1 MRAASVTVIGIA
13 LVCASPVSFA
23 QSAADADIAALRAQV
38 ESLMARL
45 DALERS
51 QGGSAQVVDQP
62 IEPVAQQPSSWAST
76 VRVRGDVRYRH
87 ESITGDGIR
96 DRHRQRIRARLGAI
110 AQPADNVEVGFGLTT
125 GGANPI
131 SGNQTLGG
139 GFSRKDITLDY
150 AYFDWRLSDTLTLRG
165 GKIRNPFFRP
175 ANHHLINDS
184 DLNPEGL
191 AMSYSSGGFFA
202 NLGGF
207 FVEERS
213 SSDNTLLFAA
223 QAGFRRDLSGGARLT
238 AGASYYGYDEV
249 RGREP
254 FFFEHGNLLDAS
266 GRYVNDFTEVELFGQ
281 LDFELAGQPMR
292 VFMDYVTNRDADQ
305 FNDGYAFGIFY
316 RDASGPGNWDIG
328 YTYQDLEADAVIG
341 TFSDSDWA
349 GGGSDAKGHTF
360 LASYVLNG
368 GWNLGLRYIVNDRD
382 LASGRPRDYNRLIA
396 DISFGF

>member
-1 MRAASVTVIGIA
+1 MRARLHVLIGSA
-13 LVCASPVSFA
+13 LVCASSGSFA
-23 QSAADADIAALRAQV
+23 QSSADLEIAALRAQV

-45 DALERS
+45 DALE
-51 QGGSAQVVDQP
+51 QNQAASAQVVEQP
-62 IEPVAQQPSSWAST
+62 IEPVAQHAGSWAES

-87 ESITGDGIR
+87 ESITGDGMR

-110 AQPADNVEVGFGLTT
+110 AQASDNVEVGFGLTT

-131 SGNQTLGG
+131 SGNQSLDG

-150 AYFDWRLSDTLTLRG
+150 AYFDWDLSETLTLRG

-191 AMSYSSGGFFA
+191 AMSYSSDGFFA
-202 NLGGF
+202 NFGGF

-213 SSDNTLLFAA
+213 GSDNTLLLAA
-223 QAGFRRDLSGGARLT
+223 QAGFRRDLSGGLRLT

-254 FFFEHGNLLDAS
+254 FFFEHGNLFDAN
-266 GRYVNDFTEVELFGQ
+266 GFYVNDFTEVELFGQ
-281 LDFELAGQPMR
+281 LDFELGGQPMR
-292 VFMDYVTNRDADQ
+292 VFIDYVTNRDADR
-305 FNDGYAFGIFY
+305 FNDGYAFGVFY
-316 RDASGPGNWDIG
+316 RDAAGPGTWDIG

-349 GGGSDAKGHTF
+349 GGGTDAKGHTF
-360 LASYVLNG
+360 LASYILNG
-368 GWNLGLRYIVNDRD
+368 GWNLGLRYIVNDRN
-382 LASGRPRDYNRLIA
+382 LASGNPRDYNRLMA